1 MSNMYERTF
10 VYSREQMQQIKKN
23 EAALGN
29 THPKVGSVVV
39 NGVAKDFTEILP
51 PGRTSRFADAR
62 TIITGDMRAIKY
74 TDPNF

>member
-23 EAALGN
+23 EANLGN
-29 THPKVGSVVV
+29 THVKFGTVIV
-39 NGVAKDFTEILP
+39 NGVAKDYTEILP

-62 TIITGDMRAIKY
+62 VLTTGDMRAIKY
-74 TDPNF
+74 TDPNY